1 MNINEKIKQMSD
13 ETLITLSEELTRS
26 TIDSDGEIN
35 HVLRESD
42 LKLSISALATTV
54 IGVLV
59 AVELGIRMKHL
70 KNKIATNVEYGRTLT
85 DRLINPKDER
95 EIANALIELSV
106 SDIRDLQ
113 VYLEQTYGVYMVLQ
127 ANKMPDSNDKLIIGY
142 ANANGSN
149 PDIM

>member
-1 MNINEKIKQMSD
+1 
-13 ETLITLSEELTRS
+13 
-26 TIDSDGEIN
+26 
-35 HVLRESD
+35 VASD